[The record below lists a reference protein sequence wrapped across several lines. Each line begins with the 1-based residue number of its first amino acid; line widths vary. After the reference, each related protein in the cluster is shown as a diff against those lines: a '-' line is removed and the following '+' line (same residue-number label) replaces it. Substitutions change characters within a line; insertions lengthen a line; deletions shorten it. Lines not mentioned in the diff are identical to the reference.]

1 MKLLLLGTALACIS
15 PSFAW
20 LDRMTSKSATSRIHA
35 TSMTYCPPMA
45 VSAPQ
50 QEAIFRDFVQVFYV
64 EGSVNKTAAHFDVN
78 YIQHNA
84 NVLSGRQAFVDIF
97 SAGGGGNT
105 TTTIVHM
112 ALKDNIAWVHYKS
125 VTPGTPLTAVVDIF
139 RFNGSCIMEHW
150 DAIEALPTNATN
162 PLALF

>member
-1 MKLLLLGTALACIS
+1 MKLLLLATALACIS
-15 PSFAW
+15 PSFAC
-20 LDRMTSKSATSRIHA
+20 LEGKTSKPPASRTHA
-35 TSMTYCPPMA
+35 ASMAYCPPMA
-45 VSAPQ
+45 VSAHQ

-84 NVLSGRQAFVDIF
+84 NVLSSRQAFIDVF

-125 VTPGTPLTAVVDIF
+125 VTPGSPLTAVVDIF

-150 DAIEALPTNATN
+150 DALEELPANATN

>member
-1 MKLLLLGTALACIS
+1 
-15 PSFAW
+15 
-20 LDRMTSKSATSRIHA
+20 MTSKSPMSKFHA
-35 TSMTYCPPMA
+35 TTISYCPPMI
-45 VSAPQ
+45 VSAQQ
-50 QEAIFRDFVQVFYV
+50 QEQIFEDFVQAFYV
-64 EGSVNKTAAHFDVN
+64 EGSVNKTAIHFDVA

-84 NVLSGRQAFVDIF
+84 DVLSGRQAFIDAF
-97 SAGGGGNT
+97 SAVGGGNT

-125 VTPGTPLTAVVDIF
+125 VTPGSPLTAIVDVF

-150 DAIEALPTNATN
+150 DAIEALPANAKN